1 MNNYFSSNLKHL
13 RIQNGLTQSELAKK
27 LGKDYST
34 IGKWELGQRSPVML
48 DVIRISELFDISLE
62 KLINSNIMLDNTKN
76 NEKKDKFDTFYDLNK
91 HLLTERLFLKLDF
104 MRIQTPVFTHHIG
117 DLMQKSPK
125 IQMDQRM

>member
-91 HLLTERLFLKLDF
+91 HLLTDDDKEHIIFMINRRKKELNKNDF
-104 MRIQTPVFTHHIG
+104 
-117 DLMQKSPK
+117 
-125 IQMDQRM
+125 